1 MFKTNPFL
9 SPSILPTN
17 TKWYDIENKGQGH
30 YPLND
35 HWKLLYEPLVIHYK
49 Y

>member
-9 SPSILPTN
+9 SPSIMPTN

-30 YPLND
+30 YPLMTIENYCMN
-35 HWKLLYEPLVIHYK
+35 H
-49 Y
+49 